1 LIIRKVFQ
9 GLVFCIFEIPRIYQ
23 KNMLYTKYYSSPI
36 GILEILASE
45 THLTQVL
52 FRDAQKRPSRQL
64 DETFEISLIIEACIE
79 QFDAYFAGKLK
90 EFDLP
95 LFPIGTDFQQNVWEH
110 LKTIPYGK
118 TISYLEFSRR
128 IGNEKAI
135 RAVGTANGRNPL
147 TIILPCHRVIG
158 SDGSLIGYGGDLWRK
173 EWLLRLEGSLPRQ
186 GQLGLF

>member
-1 LIIRKVFQ
+1 
-9 GLVFCIFEIPRIYQ
+9 
-23 KNMLYTKYYSSPI
+23 MLYTKHYSSPI
-36 GILEILASE
+36 GVLEISANDTYL
-45 THLTQVL
+45 THVL
-52 FRDAQKRPSRQL
+52 FREAQKKPSKQL
-64 DETFEISLIIEACIE
+64 DETPEISSIIEETIK

-90 EFDLP
+90 DFDLP
-95 LFPIGTDFQQNVWEH
+95 MLTEGTDFQRNVWEF

-135 RAVGTANGRNPL
+135 RAVGTTNGKNPL

-158 SDGSLIGYGGDLWRK
+158 SDGSLVGYGGDLWRK
-173 EWLLRLEGSLPRQ
+173 EWLLRHEGALPKQ